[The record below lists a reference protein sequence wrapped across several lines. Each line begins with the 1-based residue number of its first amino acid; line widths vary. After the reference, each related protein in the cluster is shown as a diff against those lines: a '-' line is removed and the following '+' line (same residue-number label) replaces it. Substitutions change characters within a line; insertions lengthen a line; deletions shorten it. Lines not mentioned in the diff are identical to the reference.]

1 MKIKNII
8 QSGELLSTEELAD
21 VLGGNGARG
30 NNTNMFKS
38 CSCSGTGDNS
48 NGAEACICTN
58 SSQCTN
64 GDLKPAN
71 PLCADNKSL
80 CATNGSKCTSNH
92 SNCLTNGSSCT
103 LNGMKC

>member
-48 NGAEACICTN
+48 NGAEACQCTN
-58 SSQCTN
+58 SSQCTI
-64 GDLKPAN
+64 GDLRPAN
-71 PLCADNKSL
+71 P
-80 CATNGSKCTSNH
+80 ATSCPSNGLSCSSNGLSCTSNLLNCN
-92 SNCLTNGSSCT
+92 SNGLKCT
-103 LNGMKC
+103 VQ